1 MDNKL
6 RQLISKV
13 KKEYDDDSVDRC
25 IYATTVYIVGFFAVL
40 IMAKQYVGDP
50 LQCWLPAEYTGAWES
65 YIENYCFV
73 ENTYYIAQN
82 QSSKLL
88 SPENRQARRKY
99 ELRYYQ
105 WIPYILALQALLCFA
120 PKMIFKILCS
130 FSELKINDL
139 AKIAYK
145 ETKKSLE
152 YKNKSKR
159 IAGHLIAHTNAR
171 AQTSNY
177 YLTAIYLLMKFL
189 MFLSILIQLIL
200 INLFLGT
207 WDLFWGFNILWQIV
221 VDGVDW
227 RNNGFFPR
235 VTFCDLQTRDIG
247 QYREHTVQCVLM
259 INMFAEKIFIFLWL
273 WFFILLFILP
283 LNISLWIYRIF
294 SMKSNEE
301 MIVDALKAN
310 FRKNYFLISPPPPFQ
325 LHDHFPTIQDVRKFI
340 REFLKID
347 DIVILRMI
355 NSNVG
360 YIQTSDI
367 LHQLWLNYNSIEDI
381 SEKQNE

>member
-130 FSELKINDL
+130 FS
-139 AKIAYK
+139 
-145 ETKKSLE
+145 
-152 YKNKSKR
+152 
-159 IAGHLIAHTNAR
+159 
-171 AQTSNY
+171 AQSSNY
-177 YLTAIYLLMKFL
+177 YLTAIYLLMKIL

-221 VDGVDW
+221 VDG
-227 RNNGFFPR
+227 

-273 WFFILLFILP
+273 WFFLLLFILP

-301 MIVDALKAN
+301 MIVDALKAI
-310 FRKNYFLISPPPPFQ
+310 FRKKFFLILPIFPPFQ

-381 SEKQNE
+381 SEKQDE